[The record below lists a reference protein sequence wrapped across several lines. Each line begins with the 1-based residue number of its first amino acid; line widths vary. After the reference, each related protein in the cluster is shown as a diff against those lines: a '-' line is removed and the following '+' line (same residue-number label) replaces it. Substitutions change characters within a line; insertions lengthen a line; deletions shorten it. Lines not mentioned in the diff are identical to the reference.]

1 MLVNHLLDELTSKC
15 KIFADDTSLFS
26 EINDKSNSNCQ
37 LSSDFT
43 KISKWAFQWNKSFN
57 LDPNKQAMEVCFSNT
72 RNKGKYPP
80 FHFNR
85 IKVQVADS
93 QKQLGLVLGSKLYF
107 KQHIKSK
114 ITKCNKCNN
123 IIGLMKKLSP
133 ILSKEILFTIY
144 KSFVRPNLD
153 YADIIYEKPL
163 SGSSK
168 KKIERLKL
176 FNTTLHSQ

>member
-1 MLVNHLLDELTSKC
+1 
-15 KIFADDTSLFS
+15 
-26 EINDKSNSNCQ
+26 
-37 LSSDFT
+37 
-43 KISKWAFQWNKSFN
+43 
-57 LDPNKQAMEVCFSNT
+57 
-72 RNKGKYPP
+72 
-80 FHFNR
+80 
-85 IKVQVADS
+85 
-93 QKQLGLVLGSKLYF
+93 
-107 KQHIKSK
+107 
-114 ITKCNKCNN
+114 
-123 IIGLMKKLSP
+123 MKKLSP